1 MSIIQH
7 VYPRMAKSRP
17 DMAKFYL
24 REDKNDKAEKILLE
38 LKEANLDDG
47 QGTLEKLLLHVG
59 KK

>member
-1 MSIIQH
+1 
-7 VYPRMAKSRP
+7 
-17 DMAKFYL
+17 MAKFYL
-24 REDKNDKAEKILLE
+24 REGKNEEAEKILLE